1 MIRIVFMAR
10 VEHPSWA
17 RRRHAH
23 GRRMTPVRIHP
34 EADLRTEEM
43 VAALAFDDRNQKEAH
58 HNERANRG

>member
-1 MIRIVFMAR
+1 
-10 VEHPSWA
+10 
-17 RRRHAH
+17 
-23 GRRMTPVRIHP
+23 MTPVRIHP